1 MITRDELHT
10 MLDAV
15 PEERLAAVREALTL
29 LADPVLLAFLLAP
42 EDDEPTTEEDL
53 EAISEAQLEHTRG
66 ETIPLADVIADLARR
81 DARAPLDAGRP

>member
-1 MITRDELHT
+1 MIARDELHT

-15 PEERLAAVREALTL
+15 PEERLASVREALAL

-53 EAISEAQLEHTRG
+53 RAISDAHAEHARG
-66 ETIPLADVIADLARR
+66 ETKPLADVISELASGSG
-81 DARAPLDAGRP
+81 A